1 MVAQSPVSIGTFTPA
16 TSRYLLDTKHT
27 FNAAQSQAFTF
38 LTYAAGDKTLVGDW
52 NNDGRAKLGVYR
64 NGTFYLDYN
73 GNGIWEPGVDK
84 LYTFVGNSAGD
95 VPVVGDWNHDGRT
108 KIGVYRQ
115 GFWLLDL
122 NGNGIWDSTAGD
134 EYAAFGGAY
143 PAYLPVVGDW
153 NGDGRTKI
161 GYYHNGSW
169 ALDYNGSGVSDTG
182 DKFTTFG
189 GSAGDIPVVGDWTG
203 NGKAKIG
210 IFRAGFWLL
219 DLNGNGIWDGASGD
233 QLTAFGGNAGEAP
246 VVGDWNGDGRSKV
259 GVFFGAGNWWLD
271 ANGNGKWDG
280 YAVDF
285 SSTFGTAGDS
295 PVIGKWSIGGPSLP
309 NSLNINNTGLSTGH
323 GGAGTQTL
331 TFNYRDISGA
341 ANIQSGQVEFIDSTP
356 AGNPRCSFQWQ
367 RPNILNIYSTG
378 ASTNILG
385 TTISDGFC
393 SVALT
398 SITNSPTDP
407 FAVAV
412 TVSVAFQQ
420 DYPGSYGA
428 QTYGVQTQLAD
439 LNGFQTSWGQVGT
452 WTVDQTPIG
461 PFSGS
466 GGTQTFTLSAADPN
480 GQAYTS
486 ITNVQLNFNWSPNAI
501 DGCFLSYDTVSDK
514 LYLADKTG
522 NLSVFPPISL
532 KIPGGILGSIA
543 QNTSNCQ
550 IDGSASSISGQ
561 GTSLYLNLKTTFNST
576 FIGKQNTY
584 VQVSDNLTN
593 GQAVLQGSWTAYP
606 APSSTPPTS
615 ILPSGLNI
623 DGTHTMTFTYDD
635 LNGFNFVPGMYVQ
648 IGQVFDDPGN
658 CRFIYWRGTGANNHI
673 VNLYADTWSAFLGQ
687 APVGQP
693 GAILASTNRCT
704 VNLGSSYVGENGTRG
719 ALNLVVDLKNALPN
733 GQVTVWTLPVDRQNA
748 HAAPWPSSTF
758 SIAAA
763 DFKLEPVPD
772 INIQQTATP
781 AAQGFQVPVS
791 VFGNFAGTVA
801 FSCQVPAG
809 VTVSC
814 SGPIPTGPGSN
825 LANFSFTPTGSGA
838 VNGTITITGT
848 SGSLSHPLTIPLTI
862 SAAPPP
868 PSVSFS
874 GSQILTTTPGGSAVF
889 AMTVTGNN
897 GWTQPIILSATNA
910 NFYYDFC
917 VYTSNTCAGT
927 AYGSTAVTV
936 TPPATVFFKVT
947 DRTNIPGT
955 IYPLTT
961 YFTPVVQLP
970 GQAITGISGTR
981 FTLITQQG
989 TVPPS
994 YTFTAPT
1001 QITVPAGGTVT
1012 STVSIVQQGSFT
1024 GAVALTSPGGLAS
1037 FGQPQLSL
1045 SSSIPAA
1052 STSVTFSAGS
1062 QPAGTYQ
1069 QSVCAGIKCQP
1080 VQMTVKADTTPSPIG
1095 PDPPPIVTYVI
1106 VQNAGI
1112 VVYNDGNP
1120 VTFVGTCPSNDC
1132 GSVNSCRIGST
1143 ITGPGGGGSTGVT
1156 LTTQATAS
1164 QIQLTVTAAPS
1175 AYRGIRTLSC
1185 NNLSVTTYLTV
1196 EALPSISSLCV
1207 TGDSS
1212 CAPPVVPEGT
1222 TGRLTINGRDLLA
1235 GDYQI
1240 NPVFPDIAVYQRVVG
1255 DLTVGN
1261 GQLLS
1266 VNLQG
1271 IQLDFQF
1278 SNLPPAQYTVSVFPH
1293 GRNGN
1298 LASSAAKAPNNKA
1311 TFQVRTN
1318 ATVTSVC
1325 DYGGQDGC
1333 PQPQTT
1339 PNQVKQITINGTG
1352 LVGSSGATPAVTVT
1366 GPNGETLNA
1375 QVDAASATRIDA
1387 SVTVPYDAAITDY
1400 DVSIYPNGAST
1411 LGNSFSGTSQFPSG
1425 PIVIP
1430 LNKLRVVDFPI
1441 ITFLVHGI
1449 GQDQSSMSGLANNLY
1464 SQGLPVDSG
1473 FSFSECAQSTS
1484 CGASRYGE
1492 TCGID
1497 AGAKSLARYI
1507 RIMTPYGA
1515 RIVLLGYSM
1524 GGLIARQ
1531 MIAKGYLTNPLP
1543 DRNGNILPAWPQG
1556 KVIGLITLGTP
1567 HLGYPYDPVD
1577 RVAQCGLLLDDMKG
1591 SWSPLY
1597 STELS
1602 NTFLDNLRPAWSS
1615 AAFKGYWFAAGG
1627 SQCSNPIRNVGVS
1640 IPLPGCLG
1648 TALSDGVVCL
1658 DSATYTPPGP
1668 FLAFA
1673 SQPYPGQLFTDPN
1686 HLYVHT
1692 TSGGGWGTFGL
1703 LCGNAFSNATP
1714 IFNPDVREDLFIT
1727 IVRLIKNGQ

>member
-1 MVAQSPVSIGTFTPA
+1 MLAQSPVSIGTFTPA

-115 GFWLLDL
+115 GFWCLDL

-246 VVGDWNGDGRSKV
+246 IVGDWNGDGRSKV

-285 SSTFGTAGDS
+285 SSTFGTTGDS

-323 GGAGTQTL
+323 GGAGTQML

-420 DYPGSYGA
+420 DYPGYYGA

-439 LNGFQTSWGQVGT
+439 VNGFQTSWGQVGT

-532 KIPGGILGSIA
+532 KIPGGTLGSIS

-550 IDGSASSISGQ
+550 IDGSGSSISGQ

-606 APSSTPPTS
+606 APSSAPPTS
-615 ILPSGLNI
+615 ILPSGLNA

-635 LNGFNFVPGMYVQ
+635 LNGFNYVPGMYVQ

-658 CRFIYWRGTGANNHI
+658 CRFVYWRGTGANNHI

-763 DFKLEPVPD
+763 DFQLEPVST

-781 AAQGFQVPVS
+781 AAQGFQVPVT
-791 VFGNFAGTVA
+791 VFGNFAGTVT
-801 FSCQVPAG
+801 FGCQVPAG

-838 VNGTITITGT
+838 VSGNITITGT
-848 SGSLSHPLTIPLTI
+848 SGSLSHTLTIPLNI

-868 PSVSFS
+868 PSVSYS
-874 GSQILTTTPGGSAVF
+874 GTQTLITNPGGSAIF
-889 AMTVTGNN
+889 AVTVTGNN
-897 GWTQPIILSATNA
+897 GWTQPVTLAATNWSS
-910 NFYYDFC
+910 YYDFC
-917 VYTSNTCAGT
+917 AYTTGTCTGASYGT
-927 AYGSTAVTV
+927 STVTV

-947 DRTNIPGT
+947 DHTYVPPTAYTIGTVYPVTNYFAPT
-955 IYPLTT
+955 IVLAGQPAQLIGVKLT
-961 YFTPVVQLP
+961 
-970 GQAITGISGTR
+970 IT
-981 FTLITQQG
+981 TQQG

-994 YTFTAPT
+994 YTFTAPS
-1001 QITVPAGGTVT
+1001 QITVPAGGTVK
-1012 STVSIVQQGSFT
+1012 SSVSIVQQGSFT

-1037 FGQPQLSL
+1037 FAQTQLSL
-1045 SSSIPAA
+1045 SGSIPAA
-1052 STSVTFSAGS
+1052 STSVTFSGIS
-1062 QPAGTYQ
+1062 QSAGTYTVP
-1069 QSVCAGIKCQP
+1069 VCAGIQCKNVP
-1080 VQMTVKADTTPSPIG
+1080 MTVLGKTTQPNQSPTVA
-1095 PDPPPIVTYVI
+1095 PMSPTTFT
-1106 VQNAGI
+1106 
-1112 VVYNDGNP
+1112 YNDGNDSKSYP
-1120 VTFVGTCPSNDC
+1120 YVCVNCIDSN
-1132 GSVNSCRIGST
+1132 VVCRILGQPQITVSYQYQGTGTKFNLIYNAAASTTPGDYTMKCKPSPGYNNQGDIPGGDTLSVLASSSRPIITSVCNLGIATANCPEPTVQAGGPPTRIT
-1143 ITGPGGGGSTGVT
+1143 ITGS
-1156 LTTQATAS
+1156 
-1164 QIQLTVTAAPS
+1164 
-1175 AYRGIRTLSC
+1175 
-1185 NNLSVTTYLTV
+1185 NLSGSN
-1196 EALPSISSLCV
+1196 ASIGPGILF
-1207 TGDSS
+1207 G
-1212 CAPPVVPEGT
+1212 
-1222 TGRLTINGRDLLA
+1222 LA
-1235 GDYQI
+1235 GAS
-1240 NPVFPDIAVYQRVVG
+1240 N
-1255 DLTVGN
+1255 
-1261 GQLLS
+1261 LLVCTS
-1266 VNLQG
+1266 Y
-1271 IQLDFQF
+1271 QLD
-1278 SNLPPAQYTVSVFPH
+1278 
-1293 GRNGN
+1293 
-1298 LASSAAKAPNNKA
+1298 
-1311 TFQVRTN
+1311 
-1318 ATVTSVC
+1318 
-1325 DYGGQDGC
+1325 
-1333 PQPQTT
+1333 
-1339 PNQVKQITINGTG
+1339 
-1352 LVGSSGATPAVTVT
+1352 
-1366 GPNGETLNA
+1366 
-1375 QVDAASATRIDA
+1375 
-1387 SVTVPYDAAITDY
+1387 
-1400 DVSIYPNGAST
+1400 
-1411 LGNSFSGTSQFPSG
+1411 
-1425 PIVIP
+1425 
-1430 LNKLRVVDFPI
+1430 
-1441 ITFLVHGI
+1441 
-1449 GQDQSSMSGLANNLY
+1449 
-1464 SQGLPVDSG
+1464 
-1473 FSFSECAQSTS
+1473 
-1484 CGASRYGE
+1484 
-1492 TCGID
+1492 
-1497 AGAKSLARYI
+1497 
-1507 RIMTPYGA
+1507 
-1515 RIVLLGYSM
+1515 
-1524 GGLIARQ
+1524 
-1531 MIAKGYLTNPLP
+1531 
-1543 DRNGNILPAWPQG
+1543 
-1556 KVIGLITLGTP
+1556 
-1567 HLGYPYDPVD
+1567 
-1577 RVAQCGLLLDDMKG
+1577 
-1591 SWSPLY
+1591 
-1597 STELS
+1597 
-1602 NTFLDNLRPAWSS
+1602 
-1615 AAFKGYWFAAGG
+1615 
-1627 SQCSNPIRNVGVS
+1627 
-1640 IPLPGCLG
+1640 
-1648 TALSDGVVCL
+1648 
-1658 DSATYTPPGP
+1658 
-1668 FLAFA
+1668 
-1673 SQPYPGQLFTDPN
+1673 
-1686 HLYVHT
+1686 
-1692 TSGGGWGTFGL
+1692 
-1703 LCGNAFSNATP
+1703 
-1714 IFNPDVREDLFIT
+1714 
-1727 IVRLIKNGQ
+1727 